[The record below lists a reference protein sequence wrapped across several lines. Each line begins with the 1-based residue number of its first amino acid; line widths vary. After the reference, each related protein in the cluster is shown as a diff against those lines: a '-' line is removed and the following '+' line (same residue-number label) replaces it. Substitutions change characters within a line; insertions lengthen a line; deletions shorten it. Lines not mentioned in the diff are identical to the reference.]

1 MKNRVLFLIWAG
13 LYALCAG
20 LGFITESHGIGA
32 VLLAL
37 TAAGFFVPPVILCIR
52 AVKTGDGGL
61 LRILRNLSIASLGA
75 TLFVF
80 VLNLLFVTAPQ
91 WFGDLLYCL
100 LILVS
105 APMMCSQF
113 WVGSLF
119 LWALLLFFC
128 MERLKKYK

>member
-20 LGFITESHGIGA
+20 LGFIPESQGVGAA
-32 VLLAL
+32 VLMLI
-37 TAAGFFVPPVILCIR
+37 AAGFFVPPLILCLR
-52 AVKTGDGGL
+52 AAKTGDRSL
-61 LRILRNLSIASLGA
+61 LRTLRNLAIASLSA

-105 APMMCSQF
+105 APMLCSQL
-113 WVGSLF
+113 WVASLF
-119 LWALLLFFC
+119 LWACLLFFC
-128 MERLKKYK
+128 MDRLKKLK